1 MIFAD
6 RTTVRHREKTA
17 LVSAKSDLEGDKR
30 PTYNPNMAISPKDR
44 PPVKPSLKRSSD
56 GRSYRP
62 HPDNVSLSSTIGGP
76 LIKALLVFALAGGV
90 MVTMLIA
97 YAFIIAIPNL
107 PPISALV
114 DYKPKEPLRVFTAD
128 KVLIG
133 EFGEERRTVVPLSE
147 IPLQMRNAVLAI
159 EDDRFYSHG
168 GVDYLGVLRASLANL
183 RGRLSQGASTIT
195 MQVARNFFLGNEK
208 TFSRKIYEVLLAWEI
223 ESKLSKDKILE
234 IYMNQIF
241 LGQRAYGFSSAAQIY
256 FGKDLKSLSIAEFAM
271 LAGLPKAPSAYNPV
285 SNFRRAKIRQEYI
298 LQRMRDLNYITP
310 EQYLAA
316 MAEPLRVR
324 GLGNEFATRA
334 DFAAEMVRQL
344 LFSQYGEAIY
354 SQGLSV
360 YTTLIKADQDAAYA
374 AVRRGIFE
382 YDLRH
387 AYRGPEGFID
397 LPEDELKRQ
406 RAIDVALLDYPP
418 LDELQSGV
426 VLQVKPKELQVMIAT
441 GDVISIKGDGLKLAS
456 ASLTDS
462 SQPKKRLRPGAVVR
476 LLSDS
481 GIWKLAQLPQVEAAF
496 VALDPENGAILS
508 LVGGFDFRRN
518 QYNHVTQA
526 QRQPGSAFKPFIF
539 AAAIE
544 KGFNP
549 GTSINDAPLSIGS
562 LETGSQAWEPK
573 NYDGKFEGF
582 MSLRTALSKSKNLV
596 SVRVIRKIGPS
607 YAQDFIQRFGF
618 EPEKHP
624 PYLTMALG
632 AGSVTPLQMATAY
645 SVFANGGYRVDPFL
659 ISKMVDSKGAV
670 LFEAQPVRASVDA
683 TRVLDARTAFVMDSM
698 LQEVTKSGTAASAR
712 VKLGRTDLAGKTGT
726 TNDSHDAWFAG
737 YNPDVVAVA
746 WIGFDRPRSL
756 GDRETGGGLA
766 LPVWTSFMATALKGK
781 SEVTR
786 LVPAGVVQSGGDW
799 FIPDFA
805 PPGGLSTL
813 N

>member
-1 MIFAD
+1 M
-6 RTTVRHREKTA
+6 A
-17 LVSAKSDLEGDKR
+17 L
-30 PTYNPNMAISPKDR
+30 SPKDK
-44 PPVKPSLKRSSD
+44 PPVKPSLKRSPD

-62 HPDNVSLSSTIGGP
+62 QSPDHFSFSNTIRGP
-76 LIKALLVFALAGGV
+76 LIKALLIFGLIGG
-90 MVTMLIA
+90 MIVTLLIA
-97 YAFIIAIPNL
+97 YAFIIAKPNL

-114 DYKPKEPLRVFTAD
+114 EYNPKVPLRVYTAD

-133 EFGEERRTVVPLSE
+133 EFGEERRKVVPLSE
-147 IPLQMRNAVLAI
+147 IPMQMRNAVLAI

-195 MQVARNFFLGNEK
+195 MQVARNFFLSNEK

-234 IYMNQIF
+234 IYMNQIY

-256 FGKDLKSLSIAEFAM
+256 FGKELKDLSIAESAM

-298 LQRMRDLNYITP
+298 LQRMRDLEYITP
-310 EQYLAA
+310 EQYQQA
-316 MAEPLRVR
+316 MAEELRVR
-324 GLGNEFATRA
+324 GLGNEFTTRA

-344 LFSQYGEAIY
+344 LFTQYGEAIY
-354 SQGLSV
+354 SQGLNV

-387 AYRGPEGFID
+387 AYRGPEGFIE
-397 LPEDELKRQ
+397 LPEDEVKRQ

-418 LDELQSGV
+418 LDELQSGI
-426 VLQVKPKELQVMIAT
+426 VLEVKPKELRVMIAT
-441 GDVISIKGDGLKLAS
+441 GDVITIKGEGLKLAS

-476 LLSDS
+476 LLSD
-481 GIWKLAQLPQVEAAF
+481 GGMWKLAQLPQVEAAF
-496 VALDPENGAILS
+496 VAMDPENGAILS

-518 QYNHVTQA
+518 QFNHVTQA
-526 QRQPGSAFKPFIF
+526 LRQPGSAFKPFIY

-544 KGFNP
+544 KGFSP
-549 GTSINDAPLSIGS
+549 STSVNDAPLSIGS
-562 LETGSQAWEPK
+562 METGSQAWEPK
-573 NYDGKFEGF
+573 NYDGKFEGY
-582 MSLRTALSKSKNLV
+582 MPLRTALAKSKNLV
-596 SVRVIRKIGPS
+596 SVRVIRSIGPS
-607 YAQDFIQRFGF
+607 YAQEFIQRFGF

-632 AGSVTPLQMATAY
+632 AGAATPLQMASAY
-645 SVFANGGYRVDPFL
+645 SVFANGGYRVDPYL

-670 LFEAQPVRASVDA
+670 LFEAEPVRAKVDA

-698 LQEVTKSGTAASAR
+698 LQEVTRSGTAASTR
-712 VKLGRTDLAGKTGT
+712 SKLGRSDIAGKTGT
-726 TNDSHDAWFAG
+726 TNDSNDAWFAG
-737 YNPDVVAVA
+737 YNPNIVAVA
-746 WIGFDRPRSL
+746 WIGFDKPKSL

-766 LPVWTSFMATALKGK
+766 LPVWTAFMSTALKGK
-781 SEVTR
+781 PEVPR
-786 LVPAGVVQSGGDW
+786 EIPAGVTQEGGDW
-799 FIPDFA
+799 FIPEFA
-805 PPGGLSTL
+805 PSGGIEPV